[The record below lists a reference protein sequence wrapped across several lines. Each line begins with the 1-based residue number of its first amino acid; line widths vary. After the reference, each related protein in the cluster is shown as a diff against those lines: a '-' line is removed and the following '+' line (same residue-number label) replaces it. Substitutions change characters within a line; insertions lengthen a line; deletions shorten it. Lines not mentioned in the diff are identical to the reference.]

1 MPKIKNKLNQ
11 PVLISLTEEKSIGLL
26 ASGSA
31 AIDDADMASSHL
43 KGFIERGEIVVFA
56 AEQVVEKTA
65 EPQLEKEIEKPA
77 EIEPKNVSELLAA
90 TGTRSKGKTKSD
102 SKGGSKN
109 G

>member
-11 PVLISLTEEKSIGLL
+11 PVLISLTEGKSIGLPAL
-26 ASGSA
+26 GST

-56 AEQVVEKTA
+56 EEQADEKTA
-65 EPQLEKEIEKPA
+65 EAEVAKEAEKPA
-77 EIEPKNVSELLAA
+77 EIEPENVSELLAK
-90 TGTRSKGKTKSD
+90 TGSRNKGKTKSE
-102 SKGGSKN
+102 SKGGSNN

>member
-11 PVLISLTEEKSIGLL
+11 PVLISLTEGKSIGLL

-31 AIDDADMASSHL
+31 AIDDADMTSSHL

-56 AEQVVEKTA
+56 AEQAVEKPA

-77 EIEPKNVSELLAA
+77 EIVPKKESELPVG
-90 TGTRSKGKTKSD
+90 TGTRNKGKTKSD